1 MLLKTLV
8 KISAVN
14 NLSDARYCAGMGVNM
29 MGFSLDSNHA
39 HYVNPEQFKAI
50 TQWIKGV
57 ALIGELSNTNPAIIH
72 HTLAQYALDYLQL
85 DYPVQPQHITSVRV
99 PVLLKIGLQGEET
112 IASLQTLM
120 DAYAPYIKYFLLE
133 ATSAHGATIASLQP
147 TIDYLAHSFPILQG
161 CWISVATLPH
171 LLGTKL
177 RGIALQ
183 GGTETR
189 PGYKDFDPL
198 SDVLTALSVEQ
209 P

>member
-14 NLSDARYCAGMGVNM
+14 NLSDARYCAGMGVAM
-29 MGFSLDSNHA
+29 MGFPLDSNHA

-57 ALIGELSNTNPAIIH
+57 ALIGELSSTNPVIIH
-72 HTLAQYALDYLQL
+72 QTLERYALDYLQL
-85 DYPVQPQHITSVRV
+85 IHPIKLQDITSVRV
-99 PVLLKIGLQGEET
+99 PTLLKIGLQGDET
-112 IASLQTLM
+112 ITSLQTLM
-120 DAYAPYIKYFLLE
+120 NAYTPYTKYFLLE
-133 ATSAHGATIASLQP
+133 SVSSHEAAGAALQP

-161 CWISVATLPH
+161 CQVSVATLPY

-177 RGIALQ
+177 QGVALQ
-183 GGTETR
+183 IGMETKS
-189 PGYKDFDPL
+189 GCKDFDQL
-198 SDVLTALSVEQ
+198 AEVLALLSVEQ